1 MRRAYG
7 IGETV
12 YDIIFKE
19 DQPLSAV
26 PGGSAFNSIISLGRS
41 GIPTSFI
48 GQVGDDHV
56 GQLMV
61 NFLQDNNVD
70 ATYVNIQQ
78 NTKSHLSL
86 AFLNEQNDAQYQFYK
101 DHNSVQLGDALPQLQ
116 QGDVVLF
123 GSFFAINP
131 LIRPQVRKFLSM
143 AKANGAIIYYDIN
156 FRKPH
161 IADLDRTMQNI
172 IENYGFADV
181 VRGSTED
188 FGNMIGITDAQQI
201 YHEHLSKYCPNFICT
216 DGAGSIRVITP
227 NFQATYPVK
236 KIETVSTIGAGD
248 SFNAGFVQGLIKED
262 ISKQQFAQLDEAQW
276 AKLVAYGQ
284 AFSSRV
290 CQSIYNYVEKGF
302 VPLE

>member
-216 DGAGSIRVITP
+216 DGAGSIKVITP

-248 SFNAGFVQGLIKED
+248 SFNAGFVHGLIKED